1 MGLYSGGLMFGILRY
16 NKWLFIAFLLT
27 RFYIGGNDFDVFVS
41 VIACLLVI
49 KSKGVKN
56 FVEDGTMIFTTTTN
70 GNWLQP
76 SDATDVRIA
85 TKMYNSITGYLFEMK
100 MHPPPATIHGISNWL
115 FPVNHLRFRWIF

>member
-1 MGLYSGGLMFGILRY
+1 MFGILRY
-16 NKWLFIAFLLT
+16 NKWLFIVFLLT
-27 RFYIGGNDFDVFVS
+27 GFYIGVNDFDVFVS